1 MHEHARKETAED
13 ILSTWKKEASGW
25 TGVMENL
32 RRESRSVRLRMI
44 NCENGE
50 TPCKQLSSTLKDNV
64 LRTSCVSSVSFLMG
78 SIPGNT
84 GLSSC
89 SHDWQEKLCIPIVT
103 VVARKEC
110 FAGEQESPCIKL
122 A

>member
-1 MHEHARKETAED
+1 
-13 ILSTWKKEASGW
+13 
-25 TGVMENL
+25 
-32 RRESRSVRLRMI
+32 
-44 NCENGE
+44 
-50 TPCKQLSSTLKDNV
+50 
-64 LRTSCVSSVSFLMG
+64 MG

-103 VVARKEC
+103 VVARNEC

-122 A
+122 AEAVKKHGKLNLAFDKAAEGFRPVP